1 MKKNTKI
8 TDNKKSK
15 KVYYVPTE
23 PVRKIPVTAKSCI
36 GISVEKVKEM
46 KKSDDTYY
54 IV

>member
-1 MKKNTKI
+1 MKKNQKT

-23 PVRKIPVTAKSCI
+23 PVHTIPAESRI
-36 GISVEKVKEM
+36 GISVNKINKM
-46 KKSDDTYY
+46 KKSGDTYY